1 MQVRIVSKQ
10 ALPPDMKLAVIAP
23 GHARHSAE
31 ERAAIDTSTMDGHDG
46 GDSVYRAAT
55 ALGATARHLRR
66 APEPTTPPPSPPRR
80 SPPSR

>member
-1 MQVRIVSKQ
+1 
-10 ALPPDMKLAVIAP
+10 MKLAVIAP

-55 ALGATARHLRR
+55 ALGATPARR